1 VNDCFNQ
8 RAKFA
13 ARLPAGYLYTP
24 SHFWLVAGGAPDRWR
39 VGLTEF
45 AVRML
50 GELVV
55 VEFEKRPGTAVELG
69 EVVGLVE
76 GLKALSDLCCV
87 GAGVFEGGNP
97 ALLKGLE
104 CVVGDPYGEGWLYE
118 FSGEPDA
125 RRLDAKAYQEL
136 LGVTVSRLQAERC
149 PDNQAP

>member
-1 VNDCFNQ
+1 MNDCFNQ

-13 ARLPAGYLYTP
+13 ARLPGGYLYTP
-24 SHFWLVAGGAPDRWR
+24 THFWLAAGGGPGRWR

-45 AVRML
+45 AMRML

-55 VEFEKRPGTAVELG
+55 VEFEKKPGTAVELG

-87 GAGVFEGGNP
+87 GRGTFEGGNP
-97 ALLKGLE
+97 GFQKGVESLTN
-104 CVVGDPYGEGWLYE
+104 DPYGEGWLYE

-125 RRLDAKAYQEL
+125 RRLDAAAYQEL
-136 LGVTVSRLQAERC
+136 LGVMVSRLQAEKC
-149 PDNQAP
+149 NDTSTQ